1 MLFVVS
7 VIPFNS
13 AVVKMGLQTAAN
25 CLRLD
30 RLTGSRSA
38 PKGEQRI
45 RVPDWE
51 SGTCALQTSRL
62 LGSSQNRIRR
72 FSVPTR
78 VQGKR
83 GKHNYFIMSLD
94 LMEIGQY
101 IVLL

>member
-51 SGTCALQTSRL
+51 SGTCILQTCRL
-62 LGSSQNRIRR
+62 LGSIQKVGSEGFAFPRVYKA
-72 FSVPTR
+72 SVGSIIT
-78 VQGKR
+78 
-83 GKHNYFIMSLD
+83 SL
-94 LMEIGQY
+94 
-101 IVLL
+101 